1 MISPAVVSR
10 YANALADVVLS
21 ASSGLKPAEAVE
33 QLRWINATFE
43 ASPALRSVLA
53 TPAISAQRKRAV
65 IKDIAEKT
73 GVALVIRNFVLVLSD
88 HHRVAGLPQI
98 LDAFEMA
105 LDHRLGLVRA
115 EVRSAFALTDA
126 QRNELVGELSAMAGV
141 EVRVKVE
148 IDPELIGGVAVR
160 LGSKVFDGSV
170 RGQLAELRER
180 LAVTL

>member
-1 MISPAVVSR
+1 MISPAIISR

-33 QLRWINATFE
+33 QLRWINAAFQSS
-43 ASPALRSVLA
+43 AQLRSVLA

-65 IKDIAEKT
+65 IKDIAGKT
-73 GVALVIRNFVLVLSD
+73 GVATVIRNFVLVLSD
-88 HHRVAGLPQI
+88 HHRVAGLPEI
-98 LDAFEMA
+98 VEAFEAA

-115 EVRSAFALTDA
+115 EVRSAFPLSEAQQGGLTK
-126 QRNELVGELSAMAGV
+126 ELSAMAGTD
-141 EVRVKVE
+141 VRVKVAV
-148 IDPELIGGVAVR
+148 DPALIGGVSVR